1 MGERLRGAV
10 WALRRVA
17 GSQEIRRAEA
27 AWMLGWA
34 AEWSWLVALAVFAYG
49 VGGVALVGAVGLVR
63 TLPAAVLAQGLS
75 SLADR
80 WPRHRVLA
88 GVHAGRAVLV
98 GAAALAVLANWSPAV
113 VVLLAA
119 LDGLLAVLHRPTHMA
134 LMPSLARAPEDLVA
148 ANVASGTLEGL
159 GILAGPIV
167 GGVMVASGVPGLP
180 FAVPAAA
187 FGVAAVIVLGLRPT
201 GIAARPVGRA
211 DGPAEMMLSGVRA
224 VRTHPR
230 AALMLSLFGLQTL
243 VRGLLSVLLVVLAI
257 ELLGIGEEGVGFL
270 NAAIGAGGLVGAIS
284 AITLVGRDRLAPPVL
299 LGLLLWGLPILL
311 IGVVPAVVVAF
322 AALAVLGAG
331 NAVLDISGFTLLQR
345 LVPNETRGRV
355 FGLLEAMVMLTV
367 GVGAALA
374 PVLVELAGG
383 RLALVITGAI
393 LPVAAIATWPWMRD
407 SDRHAL
413 VPAREL
419 ALLRGVPM
427 LGALPMTAI
436 EELACRMQ
444 SRRFPGGAPIVTL
457 GEVGDRFYVL
467 ASGHAEVR
475 MPGNDSHTLGPG
487 DSFGEIALLRDVRR
501 TATVTALEEVETLA
515 IDRDVFVAAVSGD
528 RISLE
533 AADAQIRERLQ
544 HRHGA
549 GPPPKGTSPAQR

>member
-1 MGERLRGAV
+1 M
-10 WALRRVA
+10 
-17 GSQEIRRAEA
+17 
-27 AWMLGWA
+27 
-34 AEWSWLVALAVFAYG
+34 
-49 VGGVALVGAVGLVR
+49 
-63 TLPAAVLAQGLS
+63 
-75 SLADR
+75 
-80 WPRHRVLA
+80 
-88 GVHAGRAVLV
+88 
-98 GAAALAVLANWSPAV
+98 
-113 VVLLAA
+113 
-119 LDGLLAVLHRPTHMA
+119 
-134 LMPSLARAPEDLVA
+134 A

-167 GGVMVASGVPGLP
+167 GGLMVATGLPALP

-187 FGVAAVIVLGLRPT
+187 FGLAAAIVLGLRPT
-201 GIAARPVGRA
+201 GVAARPVGRA
-211 DGPAEMMLSGVRA
+211 GGPAEMMLSGLRA
-224 VRTHPR
+224 VRAHPR

-284 AITLVGRDRLAPPVL
+284 AIALVGRDRLAPPVL
-299 LGLLLWGLPILL
+299 LGLLLCGLPILL
-311 IGVVPAVVVAF
+311 IGVAPAVLVAF
-322 AALAVLGAG
+322 LALAVLGAG

-367 GVGAALA
+367 GLGAALA
-374 PVLVELAGG
+374 PVLVELAGA
-383 RLALVITGAI
+383 RLALVITGAL
-393 LPVAAIATWPWMRD
+393 LPLAAIATWPWLRE

-427 LGALPMTAI
+427 LGALPMTAVD
-436 EELACRMQ
+436 ELACRMH
-444 SRRFPGGAPIVTL
+444 SRRFPAGTPMVTL

-467 ASGHAEVR
+467 ASGRAEVT
-475 MPGNDSHTLGPG
+475 MPGNDRHLLGPG
-487 DSFGEIALLRDVRR
+487 DSFGEIALLRDVGR
-501 TATVTALEEVETLA
+501 TATVTAMEEVETLA
-515 IDRDVFVAAVSGD
+515 IDRAVFVAAVSGD
-528 RISLE
+528 RLSLE

-549 GPPPKGTSPAQR
+549 EPDPTGTLPAQR